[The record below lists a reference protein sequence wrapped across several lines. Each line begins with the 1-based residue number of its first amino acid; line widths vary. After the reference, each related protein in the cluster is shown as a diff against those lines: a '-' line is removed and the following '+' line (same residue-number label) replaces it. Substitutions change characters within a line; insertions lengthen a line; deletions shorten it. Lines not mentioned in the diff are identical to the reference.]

1 MLQPAGSVASRCAAF
16 GVRWYS
22 SNPVGP
28 PGFCLD
34 IDGVLKRG
42 QQVLPAALEAMK
54 QVQQQCSATVLH
66 FTHAAFGAEGHREK
80 TNASPRMLRL
90 NWHHNHSSSSSGSSS
105 AVAAA
110 VGVQD

>member
-1 MLQPAGSVASRCAAF
+1 MVLQSAGTVLSRCAGL

-54 QVQQQCSATVLH
+54 QVQANLNATVACS
-66 FTHAAFGAEGHREK
+66 TH
-80 TNASPRMLRL
+80 
-90 NWHHNHSSSSSGSSS
+90 
-105 AVAAA
+105 VAC
-110 VGVQD
+110 